1 MRKINKF
8 NGKKSK
14 FMTTL
19 ANKIL
24 INVRNSRISGFLA
37 TLSFLIMELKTWCFL
52 KILLNFEQNFGV
64 YTF

>member
-37 TLSFLIMELKTWCFL
+37 TLSFLIMELKTENIIEFRAKFWSL
-52 KILLNFEQNFGV
+52 HILIL
-64 YTF
+64 